1 MTKYT
6 YAQLEGLWIA
16 NGGSRATAPI
26 AAAIAEAESGG
37 ESTATSS
44 NPDGG
49 TNVGLWQL
57 DTRGVGAGFSVAQLQ
72 SPSQNAQVARK
83 GSNDGKNWGAWE
95 TFVTGAYKRFMS
107 NSTTPANPGAGAGAG
122 GGGATTTASIQEFT
136 PESCLWS
143 FPGIQ
148 IPVIGN
154 AGQFCILSKSQ
165 ARAMIGGALLA
176 VAGLTLIL
184 PGLAFLAAGAGV
196 KALGAA
202 GPVLEKTGAAV
213 ALVPGAEMAGVAI
226 AGAGRAGRSSAAQT
240 RQRRGQGDAQAE
252 RALGEPRENPELRTG
267 RGAVRENP
275 AETRRRQSAS
285 RSRARRTASTGTAPA
300 SRAEAGF

>member
-1 MTKYT
+1 MTRYT

-37 ESTATSS
+37 ESTATSR

-107 NSTTPANPGAGAGAG
+107 NSTTPANPGAGAGPGSGPA
-122 GGGATTTASIQEFT
+122 TTASIQEFT

-176 VAGLTLIL
+176 VAGLTMIL

-196 KALGAA
+196 KTLGAA

-213 ALVPGAEMAGVAI
+213 ALVPGAEAAGVAI
-226 AGAGRAGRSSAAQT
+226 AGAGRAGRASATQT
-240 RQRRGQGDAQAE
+240 RQRRGQRDAQAE
-252 RALGEPRENPELRTG
+252 RALGEPRENPDLRTG
-267 RGAVRENP
+267 RGAVRENA

-285 RSRARRTASTGTAPA
+285 RARARRAASPGTGAA
-300 SRAEAGF
+300 SRSEAGF